1 MSNAAGAEPVKEKKD
16 PVEVLRQPK
25 TVRARA
31 ERMLEMAEAGELA
44 HFNVDLF
51 KIELTAGYV
60 SSVIRANYPDLEIP
74 YHSRWRH
81 FEYGGMDRW
90 KALRK
95 EMGGTSKDEIARRA
109 FDLVVVSVLLDAG
122 AGPKWVYKEA
132 DTPIQIGRSEGL
144 GLASFH
150 MFKDG
155 LFSSDPDMP
164 YQVDLQG
171 LKGLDEAHL
180 KQGFQISDKN
190 PMHGLEGRIQLVKA
204 LADALE
210 AAGLSRPGDMYDRL
224 VTDEK
229 TIRARDILAEVLHSL
244 STIWPGRVE
253 LNGHNMGDC
262 WRYEALSYKDETDG
276 LIPFHKLSQW
286 LTYSML
292 EPFEAAGYK
301 VKKLHELTGLA
312 EYRNGGLFID
322 SGVLVLKNPED
333 LEKKWAPDSKMIVE
347 WRALTIALLDILH
360 EAVIDTLGLDAA
372 DFPLAKLLEGG
383 SWAAGRRLAY
393 KRNITGE
400 SPVKILSDGTV
411 F

>member
-1 MSNAAGAEPVKEKKD
+1 MSKTAEAQTAENEKD

-31 ERMLEMAEAGELA
+31 ERMLEMAQAGELK

-51 KIELTAGYV
+51 KVELTAGYV
-60 SSVIRANYPDLEIP
+60 ASVIRANYPDLDIP

-81 FEYGGMDRW
+81 FEYGGVDRW
-90 KALRK
+90 KALTK
-95 EMGGTSKDEIARRA
+95 EMGHVSKDELARRA
-109 FDLVVVSVLLDAG
+109 IDLVVVSVLLDAG
-122 AGPKWVYKEA
+122 AGPQWVYKEQ

-155 LFSSDPDMP
+155 LFSSDADTPW
-164 YQVDLQG
+164 QVDIKG
-171 LKGLDEAHL
+171 LKALNEDTL
-180 KQGFQISDKN
+180 KQGFQISDQN
-190 PMHGLEGRIQLVKA
+190 PMHGLEGRIQLIKA
-204 LADALE
+204 LADALG
-210 AAGLSRPGDMYDRL
+210 AAGLSRPGGMYDRL
-224 VTDEK
+224 VKGGDEIK
-229 TIRARDILAEVLHSL
+229 AREILAEVLHSL

-253 LNGHNMGDC
+253 LKGQNMGDC
-262 WRYEALSYKDETDG
+262 WRYEALTYKDETDG
-276 LIPFHKLSQW
+276 LIAFHKLSQW

-292 EPFEAAGYK
+292 EPLEWAG
-301 VKKLHELTGLA
+301 VQVTKLHELTGLA

-322 SGVLVLKNPED
+322 SGVLVLKDPDD
-333 LEKKWAPDSKMIVE
+333 LEKKWKPDSDMIIE

-360 EAVIDTLGLDAA
+360 EEVIETLGLDAA

-400 SPVKILSDGTV
+400 SPVKIQSDGTV